1 MNDQPPLET
10 QENELPRW
18 IQIPAGLV
26 IGLFTLLCA
35 LGALSLLFAPN
46 KQSLTLC
53 LVAGAI
59 LLLGCFWV
67 LEKCWRLVTGRKY
80 KGGLMSPRALRVV
93 AFFFLVMPIAGL
105 FTGYYRTMGPLAIFQ
120 AVSYVLAFSSSA
132 HWRATGRPGKARSGI
147 ATPSATKHPARP
159 LTSEPTRKGAHTFLL
174 THVRTGFLLLL
185 RKRVE

>member
-120 AVSYVLAFSSSA
+120 AVSYVLAFFVLRALARNREARESAIGHSHTIGHETSSEA
-132 HWRATGRPGKARSGI
+132 LDKRADT
-147 ATPSATKHPARP
+147 
-159 LTSEPTRKGAHTFLL
+159 
-174 THVRTGFLLLL
+174 
-185 RKRVE
+185 